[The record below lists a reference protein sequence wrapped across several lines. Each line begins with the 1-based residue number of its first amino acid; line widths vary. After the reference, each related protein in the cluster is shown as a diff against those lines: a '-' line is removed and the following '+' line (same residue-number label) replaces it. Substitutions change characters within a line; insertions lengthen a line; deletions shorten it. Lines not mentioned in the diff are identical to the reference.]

1 MKLFAVVDKNLTLSA
16 IFFELVIT
24 APPAPVVIILLPLN
38 DKTPATPKEPA
49 CFFIKTSLRLLMR
62 LQLILIY
69 IFYIF

>member
-49 CFFIKTSLRLLMR
+49 CFFL
-62 LQLILIY
+62 
-69 IFYIF
+69 